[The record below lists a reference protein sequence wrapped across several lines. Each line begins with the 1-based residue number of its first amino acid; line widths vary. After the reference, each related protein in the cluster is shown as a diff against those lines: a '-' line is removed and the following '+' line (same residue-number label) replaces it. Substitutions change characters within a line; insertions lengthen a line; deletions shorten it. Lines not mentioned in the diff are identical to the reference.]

1 MGVLK
6 CDRKGCDNVMC
17 NRRSSQHG
25 YICDSCFEELVERLV
40 WQGSNINIGE
50 FMEAEKGGLSLE
62 EEKELARQRAKKMF
76 PRMD

>member
-17 NRRSSQHG
+17 NRLSSQHG

-40 WQGSNINIGE
+40 WQGSTVNIGE
-50 FMEAEKGGLSLE
+50 FMDTEKDGLSLE
-62 EEKELARQRAKKMF
+62 DEEELARQRAEKVFSKIH
-76 PRMD
+76 